1 MINDIF
7 IILEQID
14 QDIFQTINMA
24 FLTILIPIAIAI
36 FGDKKEFEELDKNL
50 ILDHIVKA
58 KYFLLYMSLVFI
70 PLFLWNI
77 LPPWLRLIEMIIWL
91 VGFFF
96 LSKILISLYHWMKG
110 RKFPLRFEYLKNLN
124 NLDDFEEVW
133 HSVWRTEK
141 INSQNELEFFKIFI
155 DTIEKLLK
163 TNDEKHLKTT
173 LKLLNDFNIFMNN
186 RSVNFLISLDQN
198 IFLKILE
205 LHFKIWEK
213 SFESSQKNKLYYDE
227 TYYSQILQNIES
239 ILKKFEKTGLTK
251 ENSYSLFISFFS
263 SFKKHLK
270 KYEEKI
276 SEDKD
281 KYFKYIES
289 LLSLF
294 YQVFFEN
301 IEKSKYKD
309 NIWSEFFP
317 EEWKITKNN
326 LTNKNNIVSRISLME
341 FIKWVEPRIR
351 QLTKD
356 FDSELESITPNMF
369 PEVNKILWSRILIF
383 VFSPFGENRIKSV
396 IERKWSF
403 GFITFPGLDEHYKK
417 ETFELAILLFPDQF
431 SEENLKTYL
440 ENLEKLKY
448 NDSSLE
454 SKRLILLKL
463 FSEML
468 EYVMTLSNSNTN
480 NLLKRNN

>member
-70 PLFLWNI
+70 PLFFWNI
-77 LPPWLRLIEMIIWL
+77 SPPWLRLVEMIIWL

-96 LSKILISLYHWMKG
+96 LSKILIKLYHWMKG
-110 RKFPLRFEYLKNLN
+110 RKFPLRFDYLKNLN

-133 HSVWRTEK
+133 LSVWRTEK

-155 DTIEKLLK
+155 NTIEKLLK

-173 LKLLNDFNIFMNN
+173 LKLLNDFDIFMNN
-186 RSVNFLISLDQN
+186 RSVNFLIFLDRH

-205 LHFKIWEK
+205 LHFKIWER
-213 SFESSQKNKLYYDE
+213 SPVFSQKNESHNDDIYYF
-227 TYYSQILQNIES
+227 QILQNIES

-251 ENSYSLFISFFS
+251 ENSYLLFMKFFS

-309 NIWSEFFP
+309 NIWDELFP
-317 EEWKITKNN
+317 REWRITKNN
-326 LTNKNNIVSRISLME
+326 LINKNNVVAEISFKE
-341 FIKWVEPRIR
+341 FKKWAELRIR
-351 QLTKD
+351 QLTRD

-431 SEENLKTYL
+431 SEENLKSYIKSL
-440 ENLEKLKY
+440 EELKY
-448 NDSSLE
+448 TENSSE
-454 SKRLILLKL
+454 EKRLRLLNL
-463 FSEML
+463 FNEML
-468 EYVMTLSNSNTN
+468 EYVVNFANS
-480 NLLKRNN
+480 